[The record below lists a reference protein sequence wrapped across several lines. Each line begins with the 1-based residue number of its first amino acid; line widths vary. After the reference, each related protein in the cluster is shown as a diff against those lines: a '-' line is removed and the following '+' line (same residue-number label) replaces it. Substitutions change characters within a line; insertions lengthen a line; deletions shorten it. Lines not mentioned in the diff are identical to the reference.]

1 MGRRLYTWLILQT
14 LLLTQVHGQVV
25 WEGRTQNVDSLVS
38 KAIGYLH
45 MGNVD
50 QAISLSRTVLAKYP
64 SYVDFSYILGL
75 SYQKIGQPDWSIP
88 YMERVIAQDANYRD
102 AYIALANLYE
112 STKADEK
119 ARHIWK
125 TTQEKFPQDQELYQ
139 RYQEFIQREMLN
151 TRDRRM
157 DQLYKEGKKTLS
169 SGAWEKALAYSDSME
184 TIQKDDIRLLY
195 LRSSA
200 FTQGKKYEEAKA
212 SYESIR
218 ARGDTSLFIT
228 EQLTNIAAAQKDY
241 TQALR
246 YALQLQQASP
256 QTYRFTKMVKKF
268 RENLPYDFYV
278 GLNHTQ
284 IAQDRPHGHFFISGV
299 EFGHQIGTNDMLI
312 GQFNYGNRRGE
323 KGYQMALDAWLNY
336 DSKMYAYH
344 HIAWADGSVFPTW
357 RAAYSLYREAG
368 RWLFDVG
375 GRYVR
380 SSDRQDNYGAVVSAG
395 YTMNTVF
402 VYLRSFLL
410 HDEYRWN
417 QAYSLSLR
425 HYYNEEKPRSYV
437 TIIGDIGTSPDD
449 QVRYQFLNNRF
460 NFLSRSIHAGWQHQL
475 GRWSLGFMGGWSYY
489 KVAESRFLNQYDLNL
504 SLKKYF

>member
-1 MGRRLYTWLILQT
+1 
-14 LLLTQVHGQVV
+14 
-25 WEGRTQNVDSLVS
+25 
-38 KAIGYLH
+38 
-45 MGNVD
+45 
-50 QAISLSRTVLAKYP
+50 
-64 SYVDFSYILGL
+64 
-75 SYQKIGQPDWSIP
+75 
-88 YMERVIAQDANYRD
+88 
-102 AYIALANLYE
+102 
-112 STKADEK
+112 
-119 ARHIWK
+119 
-125 TTQEKFPQDQELYQ
+125 
-139 RYQEFIQREMLN
+139 
-151 TRDRRM
+151 
-157 DQLYKEGKKTLS
+157 
-169 SGAWEKALAYSDSME
+169 
-184 TIQKDDIRLLY
+184 
-195 LRSSA
+195 
-200 FTQGKKYEEAKA
+200 
-212 SYESIR
+212 
-218 ARGDTSLFIT
+218 
-228 EQLTNIAAAQKDY
+228 AAAQKDY

-256 QTYRFTKMVKKF
+256 RTYRFTKMVKKF
-268 RENLPYDFYV
+268 RENLPYDFYI

-299 EFGHQIGTNDMLI
+299 EFGHQIGANDMLI

-336 DSKMYAYH
+336 NSKMYAYH

-425 HYYNEEKPRSYV
+425 YYYNEEKPRSYV

-449 QVRYQFLNNRF
+449 
-460 NFLSRSIHAGWQHQL
+460 
-475 GRWSLGFMGGWSYY
+475 
-489 KVAESRFLNQYDLNL
+489 
-504 SLKKYF
+504 